1 MNSCVKMMLNAQN
14 LILIILNVKKTQNM
28 AIILIQMMEY
38 IKLAIKIVKNVMA
51 LEIKKIIIVQNASKL

>member
-1 MNSCVKMMLNAQN
+1 MV
-14 LILIILNVKKTQNM
+14 
-28 AIILIQMMEY
+28 IILIQMMEY

>member
-1 MNSCVKMMLNAQN
+1 MMLNAQN